1 MPRATLVIAMPE
13 AVWIGDLSRR
23 YPAARFR
30 ILAAIP
36 KGEQEA
42 GAGLLE
48 VTASDLD
55 AVLSDLAAYDAIT
68 EVSTLQRH
76 DDRGLVQFETTMPL
90 LLLPIQS
97 SGVPLEMPFDIV
109 DGEATWEITAP
120 SDRISALGDQLR
132 AFGIQF
138 SVAAITQE
146 FEPERLLT
154 DRQRRVVA
162 AAVERGY
169 YETPRRCSLT
179 ELAEA
184 LDIAKSTCSEI
195 LHRAEGAI
203 ITRFVADVAA
213 GDIDA
218 VETN

>member
-1 MPRATLVIAMPE
+1 MPRATLVIQMPE

-23 YPAARFR
+23 YPDARFR
-30 ILAAIP
+30 ILAAMP
-36 KGEQEA
+36 TGEEEA
-42 GAGLLE
+42 GAGLVE
-48 VTASDLD
+48 VRTPDLD
-55 AVLSDLAAYDAIT
+55 AVLTDLAAYDAIT
-68 EVSTLQRH
+68 AVSTLQHH
-76 DDRGLVQFETTMPL
+76 DERALVQFETTMPL
-90 LLLPIQS
+90 LLLPVQS

-120 SDRISALGDQLR
+120 SERISALGDQLR
-132 AFGIQF
+132 AFGIPF
-138 SVAAITQE
+138 SVEAIQQE
-146 FEPERLLT
+146 FESDQVLT

-179 ELAEA
+179 ELAES

-203 ITRFVADVAA
+203 ITRFVADVSAA
-213 GDIDA
+213 AADV
-218 VETN
+218 VETD